1 MTGSQRDLSLVS
13 WTLYKVLIT
22 VSVFSFSSL
31 FLISGGGHGGRV
43 WLTSYLRPA
52 KKKLI

>member
-31 FLISGGGHGGRV
+31 FLISGGGPWWPGMAHV
-43 WLTSYLRPA
+43 IPTSGQ
-52 KKKLI
+52 KN